1 MDALLLPGQ
10 YIAELSG
17 FLPGSLEFQ
26 AILYG
31 VNLPLYVLVIR
42 TVVILIAKLTGIFH
56 PSQYRYWPRLP
67 WRMLMRTWLGLRI
80 WFERTFLMGSRAT
93 GGFANALETLTLIY
107 KPGQILLG
115 RAFAWGLGLLQPV
128 GLKVE
133 RHLFMYAMT
142 GAGKTTALITILS
155 TWRNSVL
162 CIDPKAQITNTLF
175 RHDWRKWF
183 VLDPY
188 GISLA
193 VSACFNA
200 IDCIKEAMER
210 DGPKAAVLWAIR
222 IAQALIITPSASRTP
237 YFTDTARGF
246 LVGVILHVVSF
257 HPEEEHNLPYIRRL
271 LANGYR
277 IFDENTG
284 KEETTSEEAQ
294 QLLLRAMRNNP
305 AFDGAIAGAAAAMA
319 SASSDTGG
327 NIRSTL
333 QEQTKWLDIPA
344 VRDVLCS
351 TTIPLSE
358 LKTRNDV
365 VFSLTAPVLSIREE
379 LAPLC
384 RLLTNMTAYTF
395 EAVKKKNGQCL
406 TIVDELPSQGY
417 NETFEVMLAV
427 ARSYG
432 QTVLSISQN
441 VELMKKAYPKSW
453 ATFSGEADAVFWMAT
468 NHNDTAAYLAQT
480 LGRKSHVTKDPYSGR
495 KNYREVA
502 VMDTDQIKRFL
513 SPGSNNLIVTR
524 AGARALKLK
533 NEPYF
538 KALPI
543 WKYAADPDH
552 KEAFFRRIM
561 RKIFDHKTIP
571 IHKEEMPIE
580 TISTTA
586 PEIQEI
592 INPEPE
598 IASEKIIPF
607 SNYQPFAKEKTS
619 NEHATRK

>member
-1 MDALLLPGQ
+1 MEALLLPGQ
-10 YIAELSG
+10 YIAELSD
-17 FLPGSLEFQ
+17 FSPDSLEFQ

-31 VNLPLYVLVIR
+31 VNVPLYILVVRTLVIVATR
-42 TVVILIAKLTGIFH
+42 TLGLYH

-67 WRMLMRTWLGLRI
+67 WRTLMKAWVILRL

-93 GGFANALETLTLIY
+93 GGFANALETLTLMY
-107 KPGQILLG
+107 KPGQVLLG
-115 RAFAWGLGLLQPV
+115 RAFAWGFGLLQPV

-155 TWRNSVL
+155 TWLNSVL
-162 CIDPKAQITNTLF
+162 CIDPKAQITNALF

-188 GISLA
+188 GISMA

-210 DGPKAAVLWAIR
+210 DGHKAAVLWAIR
-222 IAQALIITPSASRTP
+222 IAQALIITPVSSRTP
-237 YFTDTARGF
+237 YFTDTARGY
-246 LVGVILHVVSF
+246 LVGVILHVVSC
-257 HPEEEHNLPYIRRL
+257 HPEEEHNLPYIRKL
-271 LANGYR
+271 LTNGYR
-277 IFDENTG
+277 VYDEKTG
-284 KEETTSEEAQ
+284 REETTSEEAQ
-294 QLLLRAMRNNP
+294 QLLLRAMMNNP

-319 SASSDTGG
+319 NASGDTGG

-344 VRDVLCS
+344 VRDVLRS
-351 TTIPLSE
+351 TTMPLSD

-384 RLLTNMTAYTF
+384 RLLVNMTAYTF
-395 EAVKKKNGQCL
+395 EAVRKKSGQCL

-432 QTVLSISQN
+432 QTVLGISQN
-441 VELMKKAYPKSW
+441 VELMKKVYPKSW

-468 NHNDTAAYLAQT
+468 NHNETADYLAQT
-480 LGRKSHVTKDPYSGR
+480 LGRKSHVTTDPYSGR

-538 KALPI
+538 KALPV

-552 KEAFFRRIM
+552 KEAFFRRMM
-561 RKIFDHKTIP
+561 RGVFCSNPVPVYTG
-571 IHKEEMPIE
+571 ERLAE
-580 TISTTA
+580 TSEISS

-592 INPEPE
+592 IHEEAAGMN
-598 IASEKIIPF
+598 EKIVPF
-607 SNYQPFAKEKTS
+607 PNQRQFSKGGHK
-619 NEHATRK
+619 R

>member
-1 MDALLLPGQ
+1 MDAILLPGI

-17 FLPGSLEFQ
+17 FPPEDIAFQ

-31 VNLPLYVLVIR
+31 VNIPLYAFVAR
-42 TVVILIAKLTGIFH
+42 TILIFTARFLGLYH
-56 PSQYRYWPRLP
+56 PNQYRYWPRLP
-67 WRMLMRTWLGLRI
+67 WRTLMKVWVHLRI
-80 WFERTFLMGSRAT
+80 WFERTFLMGRGAT

-115 RAFAWGLGLLQPV
+115 RAFAWGLGLLQPI
-128 GLKVE
+128 GMKVE

-142 GAGKTTALITILS
+142 GAGKTTALVTILS
-155 TWRNSVL
+155 TWHNSVF
-162 CIDPKAQITNTLF
+162 CIDPKSQITNAIF
-175 RHDWRKWF
+175 QSDWRAWV

-188 GISLA
+188 GISMA

-210 DGPKAAVLWAIR
+210 DGLKAAVLWAIR

-237 YFTDTARGF
+237 YFTDTARGY
-246 LVGVILHVVSF
+246 LVGVLLHILSY
-257 HPEEEHNLPYIRRL
+257 HPEEEHNLPYTRKL

-277 IFDENTG
+277 IYDEKTG
-284 KEETTSEEAQ
+284 KEETTTEEAH
-294 QLLLRAMRNNP
+294 QLLIRAMLNNT
-305 AFDGAIAGAAAAMA
+305 AFDGAVAGAAAAMA
-319 SASSDTGG
+319 SASGDTGG
-327 NIRSTL
+327 NVRSTL
-333 QEQTKWLDIPA
+333 LEQTKWLDIPA

-351 TTIPLSE
+351 TTMPLSD

-384 RLLTNMTAYTF
+384 RLLTNMMAYTF
-395 EAVKKKNGQCL
+395 ESVKDKNDQCL
-406 TIVDELPSQGY
+406 VIVDELPSQGY
-417 NETFEVMLAV
+417 NETFEIMLAV

-432 QTVLSISQN
+432 QTILGISQN
-441 VELMKKAYPKSW
+441 IELMKKVYPKSW
-453 ATFSGEADAVFWMAT
+453 STFTGEADCVFWMAT
-468 NHNDTAAYLAQT
+468 NSSETAADLSQI

-495 KNYREVA
+495 KDYREVA

-538 KALPI
+538 KALPV

-552 KEAFFRRIM
+552 KETFFRRVT
-561 RKIFDHKTIP
+561 RKIFGRNPIP
-571 IHKEEMPIE
+571 IYKEEEPIE
-580 TISTTA
+580 TISTA
-586 PEIQEI
+586 PLEPQEI
-592 INPEPE
+592 IINEPE
-598 IASEKIIPF
+598 IVQAENVIPF
-607 SNYQPFAKEKTS
+607 PGFSKPQK
-619 NEHATRK
+619 RR

>member
-1 MDALLLPGQ
+1 MDILLLPGI
-10 YIAELSG
+10 YIAWLSG
-17 FLPGSLEFQ
+17 LPPDDIAFQ
-26 AILYG
+26 AIAYG
-31 VNLPLYVLVIR
+31 VNISLYVFVAR
-42 TVVILIAKLTGIFH
+42 TILISTARVLGLYH
-56 PSQYRYWPRLP
+56 PAQYRYWPRLP
-67 WRMLMRTWLGLRI
+67 WRTFMRGWVNLRI

-93 GGFANALETLTLIY
+93 GGFANALETLTLMY
-107 KPGQILLG
+107 KPGQVLLG
-115 RAFAWGLGLLQPV
+115 RAFAWGFGLLQPV
-128 GLKVE
+128 GIKVE

-155 TWRNSVL
+155 TWQNSVL
-162 CIDPKAQITNTLF
+162 CVDPKAQITNALF
-175 RHDWRKWF
+175 RHDWRTWV

-188 GISLA
+188 GISMA
-193 VSACFNA
+193 VSACLNF

-222 IAQALIITPSASRTP
+222 TAQALIITPASSRTP

-246 LVGVILHVVSF
+246 LVGVILHVMSY
-257 HPEEEHNLPYIRRL
+257 HPEEEHNLPYIRKL
-271 LANGYR
+271 LTNGYR
-277 IFDENTG
+277 IYDEKTG
-284 KEETTSEEAQ
+284 TEETTSDEAQ
-294 QLLLRAMRNNP
+294 QLLLRAMANNP

-319 SASSDTGG
+319 SASGDTGG

-344 VRDVLCS
+344 VRDVLCN
-351 TTIPLSE
+351 TTMPLSD

-395 EAVKKKNGQCL
+395 EAVKEKNGQCL

-417 NETFEVMLAV
+417 NETLEVMLAV

-432 QTVLSISQN
+432 QTILGISQN
-441 VELMKKAYPKSW
+441 IELMKKVYPKSW

-468 NHNDTAAYLAQT
+468 NHNDTAACLAQT
-480 LGRKSHVTKDPYSGR
+480 LGKKSHVTKDPYSGR

-502 VMDTDQIKRFL
+502 VMDTDQSKRFL

-524 AGARALKLK
+524 AGSRALKLK

-538 KALPI
+538 KALPV

-561 RKIFDHKTIP
+561 RKLFGSGPIP
-571 IHKEEMPIE
+571 IYKEEEPIE
-580 TISTTA
+580 VINYIPETQEEITI
-586 PEIQEI
+586 
-592 INPEPE
+592 EPE
-598 IASEKIIPF
+598 IVQTENIIPF
-607 SNYQPFAKEKTS
+607 PDNPKPKM
-619 NEHATRK
+619 RK

>member
-1 MDALLLPGQ
+1 MDVLLLPGQ
-10 YIAELSG
+10 YLAELSD
-17 FLPGSLEFQ
+17 FSPDNLEFQ

-31 VNLPLYVLVIR
+31 VNVPLYILVVRSIVIVVTR
-42 TVVILIAKLTGIFH
+42 TLGLYH

-67 WRMLMRTWLGLRI
+67 WRTVMKAWVVFRL

-93 GGFANALETLTLIY
+93 GSFANALETLTLMY
-107 KPGQILLG
+107 KPGLVLLG
-115 RAFAWGLGLLQPV
+115 RAFAWGLGLLQPI
-128 GLKVE
+128 GLKIE

-142 GAGKTTALITILS
+142 GAGKTTALVTILS
-155 TWRNSVL
+155 TWHNSVL
-162 CIDPKAQITNTLF
+162 CVDPKAQITNALF
-175 RHDWRKWF
+175 RHDWRKWY

-188 GISLA
+188 GISMA

-210 DGPKAAVLWAIR
+210 DGAKAAVLWAIR
-222 IAQALIITPSASRTP
+222 IAQALIITPTSSRTP

-246 LVGVILHVVSF
+246 LVGVILHVVSC
-257 HPEEEHNLPYIRRL
+257 HPEEEHNLPYIRKL
-271 LANGYR
+271 LTSGYR
-277 IFDENTG
+277 VYDEKTG
-284 KEETTSEEAQ
+284 REETTSEEAQ
-294 QLLLRAMRNNP
+294 QLLLRAMMNNP
-305 AFDGAIAGAAAAMA
+305 AFDGAIAGAAAAIANA
-319 SASSDTGG
+319 SGDTGG

-344 VRDVLCS
+344 VRDVLRS
-351 TTIPLSE
+351 TTMPLSE

-395 EAVKKKNGQCL
+395 EAVKEKNGQCL

-432 QTVLSISQN
+432 QTVLGISQN
-441 VELMKKAYPKSW
+441 IELMKKVYPKSW

-480 LGRKSHVTKDPYSGR
+480 LGRKSHVTTDPYSGR

-513 SPGSNNLIVTR
+513 TPGSNNLIVTR

-538 KALPI
+538 KALPV

-552 KEAFFRRIM
+552 REAFCRRMM
-561 RKIFDHKTIP
+561 RKLFGSGPIP
-571 IHKEEMPIE
+571 IYKEEKPIE
-580 TISTTA
+580 TISITP
-586 PEIQEI
+586 PEMQENI
-592 INPEPE
+592 HSEPE
-598 IASEKIIPF
+598 NIPAENIIQF
-607 SNYQPFAKEKTS
+607 SSHHQSTKGGNK
-619 NEHATRK
+619 